1 MNAVDEIQS
10 PVGDVVFAT
19 NEKGALLGLR
29 FRETAVVRLWR
40 RSWSAEI
47 RPPARQVPDDCR
59 ARTTQRVLPP
69 VRGVRST
76 FPWSEEVPD
85 F

>member
-1 MNAVDEIQS
+1 MDEIQS

-29 FRETAVVRLWR
+29 FRESR
-40 RSWSAEI
+40 RRGSLEKELEREI

-59 ARTTQRVLPP
+59 ARTTQRVL
-69 VRGVRST
+69 RR
-76 FPWSEEVPD
+76 
-85 F
+85 